1 MQIISE
7 EVARAVSLV
16 EDGRSVRYAAR
27 AIGKPET
34 TVRRAVQRYRETHMY
49 TRRRGSG
56 RPRATS
62 ARDDRFLMLQSL
74 RNRHQTAVELAH
86 RLRTVRDRAV
96 SAQTVRRRLVEGGL
110 KSRRPARV
118 PTLTVRHRQ
127 QRLQFARFH
136 ENWDENN
143 WRRVLFSDESRFCL
157 RSPDGRHRVWRRTG
171 ERISAATVVQQEN
184 FWGGSVMVWGGIS
197 LEAKTELF
205 VLQQRSLNA
214 NAYIR
219 DILQD
224 HVVPFAPFIGPDFL
238 FMQDNARPH
247 VARCVINFLEEV
259 EIERLEWPAMSPDM
273 NPIEHVW
280 DELGRRVRARAARP
294 ETLQE
299 LQLAL
304 VEEWDNIDQ
313 NVIAHLIEG
322 MPRRISALLNAR
334 GGNTRY

>member
-1 MQIISE
+1 
-7 EVARAVSLV
+7 
-16 EDGRSVRYAAR
+16 
-27 AIGKPET
+27 
-34 TVRRAVQRYRETHMY
+34 
-49 TRRRGSG
+49 
-56 RPRATS
+56 
-62 ARDDRFLMLQSL
+62 
-74 RNRHQTAVELAH
+74 
-86 RLRTVRDRAV
+86 
-96 SAQTVRRRLVEGGL
+96 
-110 KSRRPARV
+110 
-118 PTLTVRHRQ
+118 
-127 QRLQFARFH
+127 
-136 ENWDENN
+136 
-143 WRRVLFSDESRFCL
+143 
-157 RSPDGRHRVWRRTG
+157 
-171 ERISAATVVQQEN
+171 
-184 FWGGSVMVWGGIS
+184 MVWGGIS